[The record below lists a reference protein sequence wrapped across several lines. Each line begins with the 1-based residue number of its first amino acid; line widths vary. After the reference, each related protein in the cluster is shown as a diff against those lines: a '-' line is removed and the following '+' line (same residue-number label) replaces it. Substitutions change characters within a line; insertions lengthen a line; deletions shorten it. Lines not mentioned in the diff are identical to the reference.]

1 MSVGLAGV
9 RRSGVGL
16 DESVAPTTAA
26 YEGIGGGGVKS
37 RHHDNAFLAL
47 LQLIQ
52 SAGPSPSRSSEPQQ
66 TRRGDIGHEAVRGR

>member
-1 MSVGLAGV
+1 MSVCFADV
-9 RRSGVGL
+9 RRSGLGL
-16 DESVAPTTAA
+16 EDNVAPTTTAC
-26 YEGIGGGGVKS
+26 EGVGGGAVKS

-52 SAGPSPSRSSEPQQ
+52 SAAPSPSSSSDHD